1 MGIFLR
7 RSMIGLSLL
16 GSYAEGTLVK
26 INEDGAPVEFYIAKH
41 DYEPDLNGG
50 GGTLLFRMDA
60 CADLMHFAED
70 NNAYAD
76 GTLDTWSNETYFQRL
91 DPSLRAKILLTKFYY
106 TPGNGN
112 TEVTTLERKI
122 FQLSVTEY
130 GLTGNSTTLNI
141 EGVEIQVASGHKIAK
156 SNGGAVAHWTRSPN
170 IFNKARAWY
179 LSPSGEATGNSNAYS
194 ANRRPRPAFVLPSNT
209 LVGDDMLIT

>member
-7 RSMIGLSLL
+7 RSFIGLSLL
-16 GSYAEGTLVK
+16 GSYPEESLVK
-26 INEDGAPVEFYIAKH
+26 INEDGTPVEFYIAKH
-41 DYEPDLNGG
+41 DYEPELNGV
-50 GGTLLFRMDA
+50 GGTLVFRMDA
-60 CADLMHFAED
+60 CADFMHFAED

-106 TPGNGN
+106 TPGNGDN
-112 TEVTTLERKI
+112 AVTTLERRI

-130 GLTGNSTTLNI
+130 GTSKGSNVLNV
-141 EGVEIQVASGHKIAK
+141 EGTEIPVASAHVIAK
-156 SNGGAVAHWTRSPN
+156 SSGAAVRHWTRSPN
-170 IFNKARAWY
+170 IYNKYRVWY
-179 LSPSGEATGNSNAYS
+179 FDTDGAATGNENAYTINCR
-194 ANRRPRPAFVLPSNT
+194 ARPAFVLPSNT